1 MSKFLHF
8 PRRFRYTSKYSW
20 RSKKSKLY
28 CFSAD
33 DGKYF
38 IHSDDPNC
46 LSEYRDNEEE
56 VVTIAFKDI
65 PIGEE
70 MTDNYSSFEYD
81 RSEGD
86 VLDEIAEKYHLVD
99 ELDPRFKE
107 K

>member
-1 MSKFLHF
+1 
-8 PRRFRYTSKYSW
+8 
-20 RSKKSKLY
+20 
-28 CFSAD
+28 
-33 DGKYF
+33 
-38 IHSDDPNC
+38 
-46 LSEYRDNEEE
+46 
-56 VVTIAFKDI
+56 
-65 PIGEE
+65 